1 MDPFASHPLQPLAF
15 RLNFCPTSWLMARF
29 IFTWTNGMGPLHRRF
44 FCGKVVLYSL
54 PWLHFK
60 EGYSTKLNATSESN
74 YFQKLSQFISSYPS
88 QPLHRHKAYCILPPP
103 TNLWPVMW
111 HGWPAPFLDGLMIV
125 SACWERTFIIMVN
138 IYQHLGHLGTDSNGT

>member
-1 MDPFASHPLQPLAF
+1 MDPFASHPLQPLASPRTF
-15 RLNFCPTSWLMARF
+15 AP
-29 IFTWTNGMGPLHRRF
+29 PLGWWHVSSSPGDVAPSF

-60 EGYSTKLNATSESN
+60 EGYSTKLNAKTESN

-111 HGWPAPFLDGLMIV
+111 HGWLAPCLDRLMIV
-125 SACWERTFIIMVN
+125 WACFSMWLKKDLHNYGKHLSASESF
-138 IYQHLGHLGTDSNGT
+138 GHRLQDKL